1 MAKDLNRV
9 TVSGRLPRDGE
20 IRVTP
25 NGLSVA
31 TFTIASG
38 RSIRD
43 GDGWKDETEWFRVV
57 AWRDL
62 AERYSERLKKGAHVL
77 VEGRLQTRKWTD
89 PQTNQERQTT
99 EVVAN
104 DIYMMGPSQQR
115 AEGGSEGGDD
125 WDSVGNGG
133 GGGNQRNAGQNRSN
147 GRSSQ
152 SSNQYDNGME
162 PEDIPF

>member
-9 TVSGRLPRDGE
+9 TVSGRLPRDVE

-31 TFTIASG
+31 TFSVACG
-38 RSIRD
+38 RSVRD

-57 AWRDL
+57 AWREL

-77 VEGRLQTRKWTD
+77 VEGRLQTRKWND
-89 PQTNQERQTT
+89 KETNQERQTT
-99 EVVAN
+99 EVIAN

-115 AEGGSEGGDD
+115 TESSGETGDD

-133 GGGNQRNAGQNRSN
+133 GGNQRSVAPQGRGNTRSN
-147 GRSSQ
+147 SA
-152 SSNQYDNGME
+152 SNQYDNGVE